1 MAIAAGEVSCSP
13 SVSPPARPLTRL
25 AIAFTYFEALIRLGD
40 MHKFDHEQVRLNS
53 MGNLLDQIGYS
64 RDIWIDFA
72 EEAFELMHKLAAS
85 LADMDGA
92 ADDILLQ
99 SFNDI
104 NVSMAIITYFKVRAP
119 SRASSASLTCPAS
132 R

>member
-1 MAIAAGEVSCSP
+1 
-13 SVSPPARPLTRL
+13 
-25 AIAFTYFEALIRLGD
+25 

-72 EEAFELMHKLAAS
+72 EEAFELMHKLATS

-99 SFNDI
+99 SFNDM
-104 NVSMAIITYFKVRAP
+104 NVSMAIITYFKVCAP
-119 SRASSASLTCPAS
+119 SRASSTSLTCPAA

>member
-1 MAIAAGEVSCSP
+1 
-13 SVSPPARPLTRL
+13 
-25 AIAFTYFEALIRLGD
+25 
-40 MHKFDHEQVRLNS
+40 MHKFDQEQVRLNS

-99 SFNDI
+99 SFNDM
-104 NVSMAIITYFKVRAP
+104 NVSMAIITYFKVCAP
-119 SRASSASLTCPAS
+119 SRASPTSLTCPAS